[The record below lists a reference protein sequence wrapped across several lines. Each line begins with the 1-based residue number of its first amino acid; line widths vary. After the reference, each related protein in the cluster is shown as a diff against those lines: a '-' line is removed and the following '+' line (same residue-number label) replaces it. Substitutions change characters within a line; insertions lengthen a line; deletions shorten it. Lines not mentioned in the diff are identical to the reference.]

1 MADPI
6 TRGIDEYW
14 LVMGG
19 FEPDTTDAI
28 AAACRAAIA
37 ADRALNAAPAQ
48 PAERASSHAIALAL
62 IRPECDRLREW
73 ASIGPVQ
80 RAAVESFADAIV
92 AGAGAERAPSVGA
105 EGLPPLPASAGNL
118 LKPGQPRMGVRVY
131 TADQMR
137 AYALAALADRTAAED
152 A

>member
-105 EGLPPLPASAGNL
+105 EGRHLTITTNTQGDAVLVSWQDDEHRIL
-118 LKPGQPRMGVRVY
+118 EVVWE
-131 TADQMR
+131 R
-137 AYALAALADRTAAED
+137 A
-152 A
+152 